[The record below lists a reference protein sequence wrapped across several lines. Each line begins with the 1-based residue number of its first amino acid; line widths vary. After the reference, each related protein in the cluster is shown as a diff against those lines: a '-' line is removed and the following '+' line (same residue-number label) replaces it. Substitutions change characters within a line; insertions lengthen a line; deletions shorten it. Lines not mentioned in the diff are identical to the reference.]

1 MHSFGI
7 SYFVHWPL
15 AYPCTYSAVHIH
27 VGGAIQCTVHTPPS
41 DVQCVRHLSAMG
53 GLVYTFRNPAH
64 AVIGARLSL
73 LGSARRG
80 AWVEVHLYGQPTST
94 KYYHAQLVSETGTS
108 TSMGDLAL
116 VRDSSLLRST
126 PFPSTGPCHSFSHH
140 NPPSLT
146 PTCTTLQNGSLRP
159 YAQVQTTRHHKR
171 VLHLQ
176 HTHLQHLSRAS
187 LPKQNLPSPT
197 H

>member
-94 KYYHAQLVSETGTS
+94 KYYHSGRCMRFYRCVHGIPVRWWRDRAMTRGHAEMHGDARGTLP
-108 TSMGDLAL
+108 LAFL
-116 VRDSSLLRST
+116 TLCNGLRVV
-126 PFPSTGPCHSFSHH
+126 
-140 NPPSLT
+140 
-146 PTCTTLQNGSLRP
+146 LR
-159 YAQVQTTRHHKR
+159 VKR
-171 VLHLQ
+171 E
-176 HTHLQHLSRAS
+176 
-187 LPKQNLPSPT
+187 
-197 H
+197 